1 MRLLRDMRF
10 AHVVAITL
18 PVVLA
23 SLLAAPASGQ
33 SARQPSSPVPG
44 QQTYASPDEAL
55 SALKTAVSA
64 ADKQALRGIFG
75 PAVDEMTSG
84 DEVADKNAFGL
95 FAKRLA
101 KMTNLVKQDD
111 SKVVLYVGAENWPF
125 QFPIVQAGGRWFFDG
140 EAGLDEMF
148 NRRIGANELMTIRVC
163 RVYAS
168 AQKEYAEA
176 DRDGDEVLEYAQ
188 KVASSPGAKDG
199 LYWESADDGDESPLG
214 PLVAV
219 AATEGYAV
227 KQEPQPFHGYRYR
240 ILKRQGRN
248 APGGAYGY
256 VVNGNMIGGFAL
268 VAYPAEWGSSGLMT
282 FVVNQ
287 QGKVYQ
293 KDLGPRTA
301 AIAAGMRAYDPDKTW
316 TLVDDN

>member
-1 MRLLRDMRF
+1 VL
-10 AHVVAITL
+10 TL

-33 SARQPSSPVPG
+33 TDKKAPSPAPG
-44 QQTYASPDEAL
+44 QQTYTSPEEAL
-55 SALKTAVSA
+55 SALQKAVAA

-75 PAVDEMTSG
+75 PALDEMSSG
-84 DEVADKNAFGL
+84 DDVADKNALAL

-111 SKVVLYVGAENWPF
+111 SKVVLYMGAENWPF
-125 QFPIVQAGGRWFFDG
+125 QFPIVQAGSRWFFDG
-140 EAGLDEMF
+140 EAGLEEMF

-168 AQKEYAEA
+168 AQKEYAEF

-199 LYWESADDGDESPLG
+199 LYWEDTGDGDESPLG

-219 AATEGYAV
+219 ATTEGYAV

-240 ILKRQGRN
+240 ILTRQGRS
-248 APGGAYGY
+248 APGGAYSY
-256 VVNGNMIGGFAL
+256 LVNGNMIGGFAL

-301 AIAAGMRAYDPDKTW
+301 AIAAGMRAYDPDRTW